1 MANPTNRDFKKN
13 FDILAKEYDH
23 HSNQYT
29 TTRRLNSIDTIM
41 SGIVLEVGSGTGLI
55 RDYTKNIIISTDI
68 SFQMCKEIKK
78 KNPMTVCCD
87 AEQLPFRQNTIDQ
100 IISLEMIYYLQNPE
114 NFIKCANQILKN
126 NGNIFISMVNSKMTF
141 LEKIRLLLVKKGIKG
156 VYVDGV

>member
-1 MANPTNRDFKKN
+1 MANPTNRDFKKI
-13 FDILAKEYDH
+13 FDILAKEYDNQ
-23 HSNQYT
+23 SNQYT

-87 AEQLPFRQNTIDQ
+87 AEQLPFR
-100 IISLEMIYYLQNPE
+100 LKFFYYY
-114 NFIKCANQILKN
+114 F
-126 NGNIFISMVNSKMTF
+126 
-141 LEKIRLLLVKKGIKG
+141 R
-156 VYVDGV
+156 